1 MKNYN
6 RRNCTGCIRGTFI
19 DKYQRTITICGKHA
33 FEYDI
38 EIMTITKVTIIEH
51 YQNGKMARK
60 RFNEL
65 KKKR

>member
-19 DKYQRTITICGKHA
+19 DKYLRTITICGKHA
-33 FEYDI
+33 FEYDS
-38 EIMTITKVTIIEH
+38 EIMTISKVTIIEH
-51 YQNGKMARK
+51 YQNGVDARK

-65 KKKR
+65 KKIH

>member
-6 RRNCTGCIRGTFI
+6 RANCTGCIRGTFV

-33 FEYDI
+33 FEYSI
-38 EIMTITKVTIIEH
+38 EIVSITKVTIIERYH
-51 YQNGKMARK
+51 NGAEARR